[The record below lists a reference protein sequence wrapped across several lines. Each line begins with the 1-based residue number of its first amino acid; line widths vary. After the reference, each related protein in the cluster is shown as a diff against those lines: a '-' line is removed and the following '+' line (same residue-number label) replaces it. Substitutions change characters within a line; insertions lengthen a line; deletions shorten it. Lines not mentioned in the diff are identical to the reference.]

1 MADTL
6 KAAHP
11 RPCSASAKTSS
22 SAALGCRTSTATTAT
37 GVLGSSQTRQ
47 GRSPTPT
54 ITMHSGCRSGQAAQR
69 RTSSCTT
76 ALSDKES
83 AIHLQ
88 SICCSQIAFHVL
100 RCHPLPYMLLNLRF
114 CADSIPS
121 ALTIPFKRL
130 RVTSGNHRTL
140 TVGENVGP
148 SSHCC
153 APSIPWCSR
162 GRDARRIASK
172 AIY

>member
-1 MADTL
+1 MQRISENQFVGSTWMPNFYGYDG
-6 KAAHP
+6 HG
-11 RPCSASAKTSS
+11 SARFLTNSAGAVTDSYDYD
-22 SAALGCRTSTATTAT
+22 AFGMPIRTSGTTPN
-37 GVLGSSQTRQ
+37 VFLYDCL
-47 GRSPTPT
+47 
-54 ITMHSGCRSGQAAQR
+54 IGQR
-69 RTSSCTT
+69 I
-76 ALSDKES
+76 SDPF
-83 AIHLQ
+83 AIHLLL
-88 SICCSQIAFHVL
+88 SDCFSCTSLPSVALHVVEF
-100 RCHPLPYMLLNLRF
+100 LRF

-140 TVGENVGP
+140 AVGENVGP